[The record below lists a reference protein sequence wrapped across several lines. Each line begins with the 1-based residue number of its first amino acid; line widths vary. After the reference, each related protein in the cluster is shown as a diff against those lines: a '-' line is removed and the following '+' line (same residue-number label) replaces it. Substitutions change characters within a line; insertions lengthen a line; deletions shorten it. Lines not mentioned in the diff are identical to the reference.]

1 MRACA
6 RAGIRQ
12 GNDMI
17 VALDVCYR
25 DDGSALAASV
35 SFASWSDGVPMETRL
50 VELGTVA
57 EYEPG
62 DFAKRELPCLMAALE
77 GMELGGFDA
86 VVVDAYVDLD
96 EAGRPGLGRKL
107 FEALGRRVPVVG
119 VAKTR
124 FEGIPEQWGLER
136 GASKNPLYVSAAG
149 MSMRQARS
157 NVRAMHGP
165 HRMPTMLRAV
175 DGLCRGRALADCLPK
190 KPNQAMR

>member
-1 MRACA
+1 V
-6 RAGIRQ
+6 IF
-12 GNDMI
+12 
-17 VALDVCYR
+17 ALDVCYR
-25 DDGSALAASV
+25 EDGSALVAAV
-35 SFASWSDGVPMETRL
+35 SFATWSDGVPVSTRL
-50 VELGTVA
+50 VEIESVLD
-57 EYEPG
+57 YEPG

-77 GMELGGFDA
+77 GQDLGGSDA

-124 FEGIPEQWGLER
+124 FEGIPEQWGLAR

-149 MSMRQARS
+149 MSMQQARAHVAS
-157 NVRAMHGP
+157 MHGP

-175 DGLCRGRALADCLPK
+175 DGLCRGRELADCLPK
-190 KPNQAMR
+190 KAAQAKR